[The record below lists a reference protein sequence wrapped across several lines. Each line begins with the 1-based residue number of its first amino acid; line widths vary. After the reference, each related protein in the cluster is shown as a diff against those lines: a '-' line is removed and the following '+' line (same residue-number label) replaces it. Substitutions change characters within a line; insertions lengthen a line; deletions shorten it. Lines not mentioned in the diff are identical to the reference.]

1 MDLAIKK
8 DTPHSYQLSIR
19 NQDALSILKIFPLLL
34 PLLVSVLYNDKK
46 INSKLFEIEERRHKM
61 IRIEHLSK
69 AFDSIK
75 AVDDI
80 SLEINKGEIFGLL
93 GPNGA
98 GKTTTIS
105 IISGLLKPDAGKITV
120 DSLDL
125 ERDLQS
131 IKKKMGVV
139 PQDMAFYEELSAK
152 ENLLFWGKLQGVKR
166 KVLEERIQT
175 YLKATGLLG
184 RENDPLK
191 KYSGGMK
198 RRINLIIGL
207 IHQPK
212 LLLLDEPTIGIDVQ
226 TRLNIFKLIKQ
237 ASSDG
242 TTILYTTH
250 NLQEA
255 EELCHRI
262 AIMDKGKILANG
274 TLEELI
280 QIVGEKDIII
290 VSGKFSVDQGRK
302 ITVVFKEAIVL
313 SLKEGKLI
321 LSLEASKKMPL
332 LLEEFFKQ
340 GIGIDDIS
348 IKQPNLESVFLKL
361 TGRELRE

>member
-1 MDLAIKK
+1 ML
-8 DTPHSYQLSIR
+8 
-19 NQDALSILKIFPLLL
+19 
-34 PLLVSVLYNDKK
+34 
-46 INSKLFEIEERRHKM
+46 
-61 IRIEHLSK
+61 RIEHLSK
-69 AFDSIK
+69 TFDNIK

-80 SLEINKGEIFGLL
+80 TLETQRGEIFGLL

-98 GKTTTIS
+98 GKTTVIS
-105 IISGLLKPDAGKITV
+105 MIAGLLKPDSGKIV
-120 DSLDL
+120 IDSMEL
-125 ERDLQS
+125 ESNLQN
-131 IKKKMGVV
+131 IKKIMGVV

-152 ENLLFWGKLQGVKR
+152 ENLLFWGKLQGVKG
-166 KVLEERIQT
+166 KILDERIDT
-175 YLKATGLLG
+175 YLNATGLLG
-184 RENDPLK
+184 RERDLLK

-226 TRLNIFKLIKQ
+226 TRLNIYSLIKE
-237 ASSDG
+237 ASSQG
-242 TTILYTTH
+242 TTVLYTTH

-262 AIMDKGKILANG
+262 AIMDRGKILAVG

-290 VSGKFSVDQGRK
+290 ISGKFSVDQGRN
-302 ITVVFKEAIVL
+302 ITASFKDATVL
-313 SLKEGKLI
+313 SLKEGKI
-321 LSLEASKKMPL
+321 MLSLEASKKMPL

-340 GIGIDDIS
+340 GIGIEDVA

>member
-1 MDLAIKK
+1 M
-8 DTPHSYQLSIR
+8 
-19 NQDALSILKIFPLLL
+19 LKIA
-34 PLLVSVLYNDKK
+34 
-46 INSKLFEIEERRHKM
+46 
-61 IRIEHLSK
+61 HLSK
-69 AFDSIK
+69 SFDSIK

-80 SLEINKGEIFGLL
+80 SLEVKKGEIFGLL

-105 IISGLLKPDAGKITV
+105 MIASLLRPDTGKIYI
-120 DSLDL
+120 DSLDT
-125 ERDLQS
+125 ETDLKK
-131 IKKKMGVV
+131 IKKMMGVV
-139 PQDMAFYEELSAK
+139 PQEMAFYEELSAK
-152 ENLLFWGKLQGVKR
+152 ENLIFWGKLQGVGR
-166 KVLEERIQT
+166 KTLEERIRF
-175 YLKATGLLG
+175 YLEKTGLLG

-226 TRLNIFKLIKQ
+226 TRLNIYEIIKE
-237 ASSDG
+237 ASSQG

-262 AIMDKGKILANG
+262 GIMDQGKILAEG
-274 TLEELI
+274 TLTELI
-280 QIVGEKDIII
+280 KIVGEKDIALI
-290 VSGKFSVDQGRK
+290 SGDFSAETGRK
-302 ITVVFKEAIVL
+302 IL
-313 SLKEGKLI
+313 SSLKETTVISLEDGKII
-321 LSLEASKKMPL
+321 LSLDASKKIPV
-332 LLEEFFKQ
+332 LLEDFFKE
-340 GIGIDDIS
+340 GLSIDDVS

-361 TGRELRE
+361 TGKELRE

>member
-1 MDLAIKK
+1 MAEA
-8 DTPHSYQLSIR
+8 SNLSIISFVIY
-19 NQDALSILKIFPLLL
+19 NKAKNL
-34 PLLVSVLYNDKK
+34 PFSQ
-46 INSKLFEIEERRHKM
+46 EIEDWRSGMLK
-61 IRIEHLSK
+61 IEHLSK
-69 AFDSIK
+69 TFDSIK

-80 SLEINKGEIFGLL
+80 SFEVKKGEIFGFL

-98 GKTTTIS
+98 GKTTAIS
-105 IISGLLKPDAGKITV
+105 MISGLLKPESGKITI
-120 DSLDL
+120 DSMDL
-125 ERDLQS
+125 ESNLRS
-131 IKKKMGVV
+131 IKKIMGVV
-139 PQDMAFYEELSAK
+139 PQDMAFYEELTAS
-152 ENLLFWGKLQGVKR
+152 ENLLFWGRLQGVKR
-166 KVLEERIQT
+166 KILEERIHF
-175 YLKATGLLG
+175 YLKTTGLLG

-226 TRLNIFKLIKQ
+226 TRLNIFNLIKE
-237 ASSDG
+237 ASSQG

-262 AIMDKGKILANG
+262 AIMDQGKILAMG

-290 VSGKFSVDQGRK
+290 ISGKFSVDQGRN
-302 ITVVFKEAIVL
+302 ISSLFKDATVL
-313 SLKEGKLI
+313 SLKEGKII
-321 LSLEASKKMPL
+321 LSLEASKKMPM

-340 GIGIDDIS
+340 GIGIDDVS

>member
-1 MDLAIKK
+1 ML
-8 DTPHSYQLSIR
+8 
-19 NQDALSILKIFPLLL
+19 
-34 PLLVSVLYNDKK
+34 
-46 INSKLFEIEERRHKM
+46 
-61 IRIEHLSK
+61 RIEHLSK
-69 AFDSIK
+69 TFDAIK

-80 SLEINKGEIFGLL
+80 TLETQKGEIFGLL

-98 GKTTTIS
+98 GKTTAIS
-105 IISGLLKPDAGKITV
+105 MIAGLLKPDAGKIIV
-120 DSLDL
+120 DSMDL
-125 ERDLQS
+125 ESNLQN
-131 IKKKMGVV
+131 IKKIMGVV

-152 ENLLFWGKLQGVKR
+152 ENLLFWGKLQGVKG
-166 KVLEERIQT
+166 KILEARIDT

-184 RENDPLK
+184 RERDLLK

-212 LLLLDEPTIGIDVQ
+212 LLLLDEPTIGIDIQ
-226 TRLNIFKLIKQ
+226 TRLNIYTLIKE
-237 ASSDG
+237 ASSQG

-262 AIMDKGKILANG
+262 AIMDHGKILAVG

-290 VSGKFSVDQGRK
+290 IKGKFDVDQGRN
-302 ITVVFKEAIVL
+302 ITLSFKDATVL
-313 SLKEGKLI
+313 SLKQGI
-321 LSLEASKKMPL
+321 IMLSLEASKKMPL

-340 GIGIDDIS
+340 GIGIDDVA

>member
-1 MDLAIKK
+1 ML
-8 DTPHSYQLSIR
+8 
-19 NQDALSILKIFPLLL
+19 
-34 PLLVSVLYNDKK
+34 
-46 INSKLFEIEERRHKM
+46 
-61 IRIEHLSK
+61 RIEHLSK
-69 AFDSIK
+69 TFDTIK

-80 SLEINKGEIFGLL
+80 TLEVQKGEIFGLL

-98 GKTTTIS
+98 GKTTAIS
-105 IISGLLKPDAGKITV
+105 MIAGLLKPDSGKIVV
-120 DSLDL
+120 DSMDL
-125 ERDLQS
+125 ESNLRN
-131 IKKKMGVV
+131 IKKIIGVV

-152 ENLLFWGKLQGVKR
+152 ENLLFWGKLQGVKG
-166 KVLEERIQT
+166 KILGARIDS
-175 YLKATGLLG
+175 YLKVTGLLG
-184 RENDPLK
+184 RERDLLK

-212 LLLLDEPTIGIDVQ
+212 LLLLDEPTIGIDIQ
-226 TRLNIFKLIKQ
+226 TRLNIYSLIKE
-237 ASSDG
+237 ASSQG
-242 TTILYTTH
+242 TTVLYTTH

-262 AIMDKGKILANG
+262 AIMDHGKILAVG

-290 VSGKFSVDQGRK
+290 VKGKFSMDQGRD
-302 ITVVFKEAIVL
+302 ITALFKDASVL
-313 SLKEGKLI
+313 SLKEGKI
-321 LSLEASKKMPL
+321 MLSLEASKKMPL

-340 GIGIDDIS
+340 GIGIDDVA

>member
-1 MDLAIKK
+1 MVSYEIKW
-8 DTPHSYQLSIR
+8 
-19 NQDALSILKIFPLLL
+19 
-34 PLLVSVLYNDKK
+34 
-46 INSKLFEIEERRHKM
+46 RRAKM
-61 IRIEHLSK
+61 IKIEHLSK
-69 AFDSIK
+69 TFDSVK

-80 SLEINKGEIFGLL
+80 SLEIKKGEIFGFL

-105 IISGLLKPDAGKITV
+105 MISGILKPDSGKIYV
-120 DSLDL
+120 DSMDLDDNL
-125 ERDLQS
+125 RK
-131 IKKKMGVV
+131 IKKVMGVV

-152 ENLLFWGKLQGVKR
+152 ENLLFWGRLQGVGR
-166 KVLEERIQT
+166 KNLEDRIRS
-175 YLKATGLLG
+175 YLEATGLLG
-184 RENDPLK
+184 RENEPLK

-198 RRINLIIGL
+198 RRINLVIGL

-212 LLLLDEPTIGIDVQ
+212 LLLLDEPTIGIDIQ
-226 TRLNIFKLIKQ
+226 TRLNIFKLIKE
-237 ASSDG
+237 ASSQG

-250 NLQEA
+250 NLTEA

-262 AIMDKGKILANG
+262 AIMDNGKILALG

-280 QIVGEKDIII
+280 QIVGEKDIVII
-290 VSGKFSVDQGRK
+290 SGEFSVDQGRK
-302 ITVVFKEAIVL
+302 ITSLFKNAAVL
-313 SLKEGKLI
+313 SLKEGKII

-340 GIGIDDIS
+340 GLSIDDVS

-361 TGRELRE
+361 TGKELRE

>member
-1 MDLAIKK
+1 M
-8 DTPHSYQLSIR
+8 
-19 NQDALSILKIFPLLL
+19 LK
-34 PLLVSVLYNDKK
+34 
-46 INSKLFEIEERRHKM
+46 
-61 IRIEHLSK
+61 IEHLSK
-69 AFDSIK
+69 TFDSIK

-80 SLEINKGEIFGLL
+80 SFEVKKGEIFGFL

-98 GKTTTIS
+98 GKTTAIS
-105 IISGLLKPDAGKITV
+105 MISGLLKPDSGKITI
-120 DSLDL
+120 DSMDL
-125 ERDLQS
+125 ESHLKR
-131 IKKKMGVV
+131 IKKIMGVV
-139 PQDMAFYEELSAK
+139 PQDMAFYEELTAS
-152 ENLLFWGKLQGVKR
+152 ENLLFWGRLQGVKR
-166 KVLEERIQT
+166 KILEERIQI
-175 YLKATGLLG
+175 YLQATGLLG

-226 TRLNIFKLIKQ
+226 TRLNIFNLIKE
-237 ASSDG
+237 ASLQG

-262 AIMDKGKILANG
+262 AIMDQGKILAMG

-290 VSGKFSVDQGRK
+290 ISGKFSVDQGRK
-302 ITVVFKEAIVL
+302 ISSFFKDATVL
-313 SLKEGKLI
+313 SLKEGKII

-332 LLEEFFKQ
+332 LLEEFFKH
-340 GIGIDDIS
+340 GISIDDVS

>member
-1 MDLAIKK
+1 M
-8 DTPHSYQLSIR
+8 
-19 NQDALSILKIFPLLL
+19 LK
-34 PLLVSVLYNDKK
+34 
-46 INSKLFEIEERRHKM
+46 
-61 IRIEHLSK
+61 IEHLSK
-69 AFDSIK
+69 TFDSIK

-80 SLEINKGEIFGLL
+80 SFEVKKGEIFGFL

-98 GKTTTIS
+98 GKTTAIS
-105 IISGLLKPDAGKITV
+105 MISGLLKPDSGKITI
-120 DSLDL
+120 DSMDL
-125 ERDLQS
+125 ESHLKS
-131 IKKKMGVV
+131 IKKIMGVV
-139 PQDMAFYEELSAK
+139 PQDMAFYEELTAS
-152 ENLLFWGKLQGVKR
+152 ENLLFWGRLQGVKR
-166 KVLEERIQT
+166 KILEERIQI
-175 YLKATGLLG
+175 YLQATGLLG

-226 TRLNIFKLIKQ
+226 TRLNIFNLIKE
-237 ASSDG
+237 ASLKG

-262 AIMDKGKILANG
+262 AIMDQGKILAMG

-290 VSGKFSVDQGRK
+290 ISGKFSVDQGRK
-302 ITVVFKEAIVL
+302 ISSFFKDATVL
-313 SLKEGKLI
+313 SLKEEKII

-332 LLEEFFKQ
+332 LLEEFFKH
-340 GIGIDDIS
+340 GISIDDVS

>member
-1 MDLAIKK
+1 M
-8 DTPHSYQLSIR
+8 
-19 NQDALSILKIFPLLL
+19 LKIA
-34 PLLVSVLYNDKK
+34 
-46 INSKLFEIEERRHKM
+46 
-61 IRIEHLSK
+61 HLSK
-69 AFDSIK
+69 SFDSIK

-80 SLEINKGEIFGLL
+80 SLEVKKGEIFGLL

-105 IISGLLKPDAGKITV
+105 MIASLLRPDTGKIYI
-120 DSLDL
+120 DSLDI
-125 ERDLQS
+125 EIDLKK
-131 IKKKMGVV
+131 IKKMMGVV
-139 PQDMAFYEELSAK
+139 PQEMAFYEELSAK
-152 ENLLFWGKLQGVKR
+152 ENLIFWGKLQGVGR
-166 KVLEERIQT
+166 KTLEERIRF
-175 YLKATGLLG
+175 YLEKTGLLG

-226 TRLNIFKLIKQ
+226 TRLNIYEIIKE
-237 ASSDG
+237 ASSQG

-262 AIMDKGKILANG
+262 GIMDQGKILAEG
-274 TLEELI
+274 TLTELI
-280 QIVGEKDIII
+280 KIVGEKDIALI
-290 VSGKFSVDQGRK
+290 SGDFSAETGRK
-302 ITVVFKEAIVL
+302 IL
-313 SLKEGKLI
+313 SSLKETTVISLEDGKII
-321 LSLEASKKMPL
+321 LSLDASKKIPVL
-332 LLEEFFKQ
+332 LQDFFKE
-340 GIGIDDIS
+340 GISIDDVS

-361 TGRELRE
+361 TGKELRE